1 MTGKIKIIRKKA
13 SIKIKV
19 IFFTLFKESV
29 FFWLSENSLW
39 QSPNYCRLTHN
50 PYFSMDIL
58 LVASMDF
65 YFKEKEYVISQQ
77 VLLLL
82 KGCYT
87 ITD

>member
-1 MTGKIKIIRKKA
+1 
-13 SIKIKV
+13 
-19 IFFTLFKESV
+19 
-29 FFWLSENSLW
+29 
-39 QSPNYCRLTHN
+39 
-50 PYFSMDIL
+50 MDIL

-87 ITD
+87 ITDRNSTWKYVSSSLFSFSFVLVLYIFKRK